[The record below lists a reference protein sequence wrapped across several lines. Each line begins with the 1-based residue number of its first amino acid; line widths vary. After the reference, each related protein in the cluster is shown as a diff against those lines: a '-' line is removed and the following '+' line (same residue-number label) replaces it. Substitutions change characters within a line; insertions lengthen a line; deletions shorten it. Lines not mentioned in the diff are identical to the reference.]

1 MSQRLGQ
8 FPRITVRNLQRK
20 RAVNV
25 KDLQQFAEHA
35 AAACLNLPG
44 KTKTDL
50 AKLSEVSIL
59 IISDKRMASLH
70 RRFMNEAGPTDVI
83 TFQHGEI
90 FISADT
96 AQGNAKRF
104 GNSLPSELRLYIV
117 HGLLHLHGFK
127 DRDPK
132 GALKMRAAE
141 KKVLSKV
148 AKLVVS

>member
-1 MSQRLGQ
+1 MSQGLGQ
-8 FPRITVRNLQRK
+8 LPRITVHNLQRK

-25 KDLQQFAEHA
+25 HDLQKFAQRA

-44 KTKTDL
+44 KIKTDL

-59 IISDKRMASLH
+59 IVSDQRMASLH

-90 FISADT
+90 FVSADT
-96 AQGNAKRF
+96 AQGNATRF
-104 GNSLPSELRLYIV
+104 GNSLRSELRLYIV
-117 HGLLHLHGFK
+117 HGLLHLHGFD
-127 DRDPK
+127 DRDPRS
-132 GALKMRAAE
+132 ALKMRAAE

-148 AKLVVS
+148 

>member
-25 KDLQQFAEHA
+25 PDLQQFAQRA

-59 IISDKRMASLH
+59 IISDQRMASLH
-70 RRFMNEAGPTDVI
+70 RRFMDEAGPTDVI

-104 GNSLPSELRLYIV
+104 RNSLGSELRLYIV
-117 HGLLHLHGFK
+117 HGLLHLHGF
-127 DRDPK
+127 DDCNAASAR
-132 GALKMRAAE
+132 KMRAAE
-141 KKVLSKV
+141 KKVLSKLQEL
-148 AKLVVS
+148 AVS